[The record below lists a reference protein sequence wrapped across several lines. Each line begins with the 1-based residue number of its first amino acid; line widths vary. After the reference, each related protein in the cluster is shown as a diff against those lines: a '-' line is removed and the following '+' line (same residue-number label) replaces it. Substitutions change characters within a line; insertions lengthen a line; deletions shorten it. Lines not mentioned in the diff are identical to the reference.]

1 MRLPLYAV
9 VLSWNNYTDTRDCI
23 ESLKKSSYPLARIIL
38 VDNGSQDGSINQ
50 LQKDY
55 ARDAQIHIIRNECN
69 YGFARGVN
77 VGIRYALNHGA
88 EFIFLVNNDTI
99 VEKTCI
105 ERLYAAIEGAHHVGV
120 AGPRIFYY
128 KDPKRVWLG
137 GGYFSKIK
145 TGVIVPEK
153 NKKVVDCDEEIR
165 EVTFLTGCAMLIKR
179 EVFQRIG
186 FFDENF
192 FLYEEDLDFCLRARR
207 EGFSLLYV
215 PSAKVWHK
223 IENIAKDRT
232 SPFTLYHMARSR
244 IINLRKNFSW
254 PYFLYGFTIHLLFYT
269 PFRFLQSFRS
279 SPSLTLKSTKAWL
292 HGTWA
297 GVWQPLQP
305 KSDGGDS

>member
-1 MRLPLYAV
+1 LYV
-9 VLSWNNYTDTRDCI
+9 VILSWNNYTDTRDCI
-23 ESLKKSSYPLARIIL
+23 ESLKKSSYLPAQIVL
-38 VDNGSQDGSINQ
+38 VDNGSQDASIDS

-55 ARDAQIHIIRNECN
+55 GQDAQVHIIRNECN

-77 VGIRYALNHGA
+77 VGIRYALNQGA
-88 EFIFLVNNDTI
+88 EFIFLINNDAV

-105 ERLYAAIEGAHHVGV
+105 ERLYVAIEGAHRVGV

-137 GGYFSKIK
+137 GGYFSRIK
-145 TGVIVPEK
+145 AGVIAPEK
-153 NKKVVDCDEEIR
+153 NKKVVDFNEEIR
-165 EVTFLTGCAMLIKR
+165 EVTFLAGCAMLIKR

-207 EGFSLLYV
+207 EGFRLLYI
-215 PSAKVWHK
+215 PCAKVWHK

-269 PFRFLQSFRS
+269 PFRFLQSFRGS
-279 SPSLTLKSTKAWL
+279 SSLKSMGAWL

-297 GVWQPLQP
+297 AVWQPLP
-305 KSDGGDS
+305 PRSDGGDY